1 MTQNWIIGAQNK
13 VLADAKAKQA
23 DHLAKRQA
31 RARTIHIF
39 EEKLAKVKLEI
50 EEVLE
55 EARRQGFGV
64 EGPVINY
71 SAQDTS
77 PLYLWKVHDYG
88 QGKSYTI
95 VLYLV
100 DRQGTLV
107 PSNTAQDVEKDIQEW
122 LYRIYSK
129 N

>member
-1 MTQNWIIGAQNK
+1 MTQNWTIGAQNR
-13 VLADAKAKQA
+13 VLADAKAKQY
-23 DHLAKRQA
+23 DYLAKRQA
-31 RARTIHIF
+31 RARTIRIF

-71 SAQDTS
+71 PNSCDSS

-95 VLYLV
+95 ILHLV
-100 DRQGTLV
+100 DGV
-107 PSNTAQDVEKDIQEW
+107 PSTTAQEVEKDIKDW

-129 N
+129 